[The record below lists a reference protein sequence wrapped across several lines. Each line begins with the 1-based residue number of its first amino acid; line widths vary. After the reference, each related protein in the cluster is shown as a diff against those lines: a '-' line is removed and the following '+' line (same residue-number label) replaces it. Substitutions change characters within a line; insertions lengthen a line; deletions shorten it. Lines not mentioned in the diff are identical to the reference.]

1 MIHADFDNDGDP
13 DLLVTHMTAAPTL
26 YRNDSQS
33 AAWLGLDLVG
43 NSKTC
48 ARNAYHSKVIAYP
61 ANQPPIA
68 REVYANNG
76 LAAQSDRR
84 ILFGLGSLK
93 TSEAS
98 FSEAKT
104 SATSFSEAKTSATSA
119 SEAKT
124 QKIRIQIQWCGH
136 GKAQEMELAT
146 GRYHR
151 LEQP

>member
-43 NSKTC
+43 NGKTC

-61 ANQPPIA
+61 ADQPPIA

-93 TSEAS
+93 
-98 FSEAKT
+98 AK
-104 SATSFSEAKTSATSA
+104 
-119 SEAKT
+119 
-124 QKIRIQIQWCGH
+124 KIRIQIQWCGH
-136 GKAQEMELAT
+136 GKAQEMELTT

-151 LEQP
+151 VEQP